1 MSVLLDHLPT
11 ILVLLALVGTF
22 LSLRRHAPSNRTQLW
37 GVAWGLVLLHFLMSA
52 LESHS
57 GFIEKCIESMDL
69 ASLELSGVV
78 FVISLAALA
87 EQRWPRLAMYAGLGI
102 PPVLHCVGAVFAWPH
117 PHLLALLLAVF
128 FGASFAFTMLSP
140 AGRLFRASIGL
151 ACLLAGLWSCTAQW
165 RGDPGPGAIAILT
178 LAFAIPGILFWRRYP
193 RFSPGVVA
201 VTGGFLCWGAVFP
214 VGNILDRFAPHLTLN
229 PELWNV
235 PKYFVAFGMILT
247 LLEDKSRAIEQRNA
261 REHAENAL
269 LERFARVTSQLL
281 GGKDPVHLSNE
292 IVRAISEVVN
302 FRRVAIIVA
311 RQNGTLFV
319 AGAEGYSE
327 EQGRALQDHIAQ
339 SSLALLNAMRAA
351 GTPVCGN
358 SFRFGWHV
366 DAPPDRSIVAS
377 SAQWTSDEALVVP
390 LVSRQGLD
398 SGWIVLSEPTDST
411 SELLPR
417 ITRLELLASDLATQI
432 ENMQLQSRLV
442 RSEKLAALGQLVAGV
457 AHELNNPLT
466 GIIGFS
472 DILREEIEGEAPLRR
487 IGKLGEEARRMKRIV
502 DNLLH
507 FSRQT
512 SSAAHS
518 SSLPIA
524 LRDVLKLRE
533 YFVRTCGIAI
543 DTNIAP
549 NLPPLAIGE
558 DELKQVLLNLLNN
571 ALDAVEHSTLRR
583 IGIAATLEDGCVTIR
598 VEDSGPGF
606 TDLHRAFDPFYTTK
620 PIGKGTGLGL
630 SICYGI
636 LKSCGGGLHVS
647 NRDVGGASVIIS
659 VPAVQSLDSFE
670 AEATATPAD

>member
-11 ILVLLALVGTF
+11 ILVLVALVGTF

-57 GFIEKCIESMDL
+57 GFIENCIESLDF

-87 EQRWPRLAMYAGLGI
+87 EQRLPRLAMFAGLGI
-102 PPVLHCVGAVFAWPH
+102 PPVLYSVGCVFTWPH
-117 PHLLALLLAVF
+117 PHLLALLLALF
-128 FGASFAFTMLSP
+128 FGAAFVFTMISP
-140 AGRLFRASIGL
+140 AGRLLRASIGF
-151 ACLLAGLWSCTAQW
+151 ACLLAGIWGCVAQW
-165 RGDPGPGAIAILT
+165 RGDSDPGAIAILA

-214 VGNILDRFAPHLTLN
+214 VGNTLLRLVPHLTLN

-247 LLEDKSRAIEQRNA
+247 LLEDKSRAIEERNA

-281 GGKDPVHLSNE
+281 GGRDPVHLSNE
-292 IVRAISEVVN
+292 IARAISEVVN

-327 EQGRALQDHIAQ
+327 DEARALQDHAAQ
-339 SSLALLNAMRAA
+339 SSLALLNAMRAV

-358 SFRFGWHV
+358 SFRFAWHV
-366 DAPPDRSIVAS
+366 DAAPDRSVVAS
-377 SAQWTSDEALVVP
+377 TGQWTSDETLVVP
-390 LVSRQGLD
+390 LVSPQGLD
-398 SGWIVLSEPTDST
+398 SGWIVLSEPTDSS
-411 SELLPR
+411 SELLSR
-417 ITRLELLASDLATQI
+417 IVRLELLASDLATQV
-432 ENMQLQSRLV
+432 ENMRLQHRLV

-472 DILREEIEGEAPLRR
+472 DILRDEIHGEAPSRR

-502 DNLLH
+502 DNLLR

-518 SSLPIA
+518 SSLPSA
-524 LRDVLKLRE
+524 LRDVLQLRE
-533 YFVRTCGIAI
+533 YYVRTCSIAI
-543 DTNIAP
+543 ETNIEP

-571 ALDAVEHSTLRR
+571 ALDAVEHSTMRR
-583 IGIAATLEDGCVTIR
+583 IAITATRVDGDITIR
-598 VEDSGPGF
+598 FEDSGPGF

-636 LKSCGGGLHVS
+636 LKSCGGGLYVS
-647 NRDVGGASVIIS
+647 NREVGGASVIIS
-659 VPAVQSLDSFE
+659 VPAAQSSDSFE
-670 AEATATPAD
+670 TEAAATPAD